1 MDYDA
6 ELRLLNEVLRR
17 AYSIRRRDRI
27 LDIGC
32 GAGQTTREVARLA
45 LDGRALGVDCSAEA
59 IARARELARAEGIR
73 NATFE
78 DADAEN
84 HPFVSEDFD
93 VVISRFGTM
102 FFRDPVAGFANIGRA
117 LRPAGRLVMMVWQGP
132 EQNEWFLA
140 IEEALGGRGDGPTS
154 EASDAFSLANPAKTE
169 EILDAAGFAD
179 ADFIDVHRPIYFG
192 RDVADALEWVQGFTS
207 TRESLVRLGPPSA
220 ERALGRLQQTLVG
233 HAAADG
239 VWFDARAWIVKARR
253 G

>member
-17 AYSIRRRDRI
+17 AYGIRRRDRI

-45 LDGRALGVDCSAEA
+45 AEGEAVGVDRSAEA

-179 ADFIDVHRPIYFG
+179 ADFIDVHHRSTSVATSRTPSSGFRALHPRESHSCALALHRPSARSG
-192 RDVADALEWVQGFTS
+192 ASSRRWSGTQPRTVSGS
-207 TRESLVRLGPPSA
+207 TRAPGS
-220 ERALGRLQQTLVG
+220 
-233 HAAADG
+233 
-239 VWFDARAWIVKARR
+239 
-253 G
+253 